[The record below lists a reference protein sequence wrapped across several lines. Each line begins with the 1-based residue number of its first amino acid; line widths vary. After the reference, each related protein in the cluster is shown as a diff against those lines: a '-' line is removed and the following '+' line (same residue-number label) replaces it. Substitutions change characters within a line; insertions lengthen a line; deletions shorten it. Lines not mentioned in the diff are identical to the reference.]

1 MKTTDILIIG
11 GGASGLAAAIEAAR
25 TNPHKSVTVLEHLP
39 KAGKKILATG
49 NGRCNLGNLNAA
61 SHRYRNAEFA
71 QPVIEA
77 YGTESLIEFF
87 ESMGLY
93 TRADSEGRLYPMS
106 NSAASV
112 LDALRFECDKLGIK
126 IICEEKATQLK
137 KTDGVFTVN
146 DGIKAEKVIVAT
158 GGKAAPSQGSDG
170 SGYPLLKSLGHSLTP
185 LAPSLVQIKTD
196 TASIKSLKGVRA
208 KARLRLS
215 SGGSSEGEILFTD
228 YGISGIAAMDLSR
241 FIKQNKKAEISL
253 DLLPDFAQEDAKE
266 IIIRISR
273 HNPTIPADSML
284 GGIIHK
290 AIGTAAIKAALGFL
304 PKTAGE
310 IKPKQAAI
318 IAATLKD
325 FRLTVTGTKGYN
337 DAQVTLGG
345 ADVSEFDN
353 NTMMSKKVKNL
364 FACGEVL
371 DVDGACGGFNLAW
384 AFASGRLAGKSAAE

>member
-1 MKTTDILIIG
+1 MKKTDILIIG
-11 GGASGLAAAIEAAR
+11 AGSSGLAAAIEAAR
-25 TNPHKSVTVLEHLP
+25 TAPEKNVTVLEHLP

-61 SHRYRNAEFA
+61 DHRYTNAKFA
-71 QPVIEA
+71 QPVIEK
-77 YGTESLIEFF
+77 YGTQNLIDFF
-87 ESMGLY
+87 ESMGLF

-112 LDALRFECDKLGIK
+112 LDALRFECEKLGVK
-126 IICEEKATQLK
+126 IICEEKATQIK
-137 KTDGVFTVN
+137 KSGNGFTVN
-146 DGIKAEKVIVAT
+146 NNITAEKVIFAT

-170 SGYPLLKSLGHSLTP
+170 SGYPLLKSLGHSITP
-185 LAPSLVQIKTD
+185 LSPSLVQIKTD

-208 KARLRLS
+208 KAKLTLS
-215 SGGSSEGEILFTD
+215 TGGNSEGEILFTD
-228 YGISGIAAMDLSR
+228 YGVSGIAAMDLSR
-241 FIKQNKKAEISL
+241 FVKADKKAEISL
-253 DLLPDFAQEDAKE
+253 DLLPDFTQEAAKD
-266 IIIRISR
+266 IIISIAR
-273 HNPTIPADSML
+273 HNPAMPAESML

-290 AIGTAAIKAALGFL
+290 AIGTAAIKASLGFM
-304 PKTAGE
+304 PKTAAE
-310 IKPKQAAI
+310 IKPKQAAV

-325 FRLTVTGTKGYN
+325 FRLSVTGTKSYN
-337 DAQVTLGG
+337 DAQVTRGG

>member
-11 GGASGLAAAIEAAR
+11 AGASGLTAAIEAAR
-25 TNPHKSVTVLEHLP
+25 TAPDKSVTVLEHLP

-61 SHRYRNAEFA
+61 SHRYTNAKFA
-71 QPVIEA
+71 QPIIEK
-77 YGTESLIEFF
+77 YGVDSLISFF
-87 ESMGLY
+87 ESMGLF

-112 LDALRFECDKLGIK
+112 LDALRFECEKSGVK
-126 IICEEKATQLK
+126 IICEEKATQIK
-137 KTDGVFTVN
+137 KSDGGFN
-146 DGIKAEKVIVAT
+146 INGNIQAKKVIVAT

-170 SGYPLLKSLGHSLTP
+170 SGYPLLKSLGHTLTQ
-185 LAPSLVQIKTD
+185 LSPSLVQIKTD
-196 TASIKSLKGVRA
+196 TAPIKSLKGVRA
-208 KARLRLS
+208 KAKLTLS
-215 SGGSSEGEILFTD
+215 TGGSNEGEILFTD
-228 YGISGIAAMDLSR
+228 YGVSGIAAMDLSR
-241 FIKQNKKAEISL
+241 FVKQDKKAEISL
-253 DLLPDFAQEDAKE
+253 DLLPDFTQDDAKE

-273 HNPTIPADSML
+273 HNPAMPAESML

-290 AIGTAAIKAALGFL
+290 AIGTAAIKASLGFM

-310 IKPKQAAI
+310 IKPKQAAV

-325 FRLTVTGTKGYN
+325 FRLTVTGTKNYN
-337 DAQVTLGG
+337 DAQVTRGG

-353 NTMMSKKVKNL
+353 STMMSRKVKNL